1 MLELRKYRILLPLIL
16 PIGTRW
22 IARQEKRILA
32 RGIALNAEQIGD
44 AIAAG
49 VAAPERVRLLR
60 VNFVPLPRQS
70 ALRVV
75 ALKLGLLS
83 PHTAGL
89 TARYGI
95 FVRHD
100 FWHDRALLIHE
111 LAHTAQY
118 ERFGGIRPF
127 LRQYLQEC
135 LTDGYPFGQL
145 EIEAARVAYAIANQ
159 SGDR

>member
-1 MLELRKYRILLPLIL
+1 MLELRKCRILLPLIL
-16 PIGTRW
+16 PIATRW
-22 IARQEKRILA
+22 IARQEKRIVANGVPLNKELLA
-32 RGIALNAEQIGD
+32 D
-44 AIAAG
+44 AVAAG

-60 VNFVPLPRQS
+60 VNFVPLPRQR
-70 ALRVV
+70 ALRVI

-95 FVRHD
+95 FIRHD
-100 FWHDRALLIHE
+100 FWHDRALLVHE

-118 ERFGGIRPF
+118 ERFGGIKPF
-127 LRQYLQEC
+127 LWQYLHEC

-145 EIEAARVAYAIANQ
+145 EIEAARVAYAVANQ
-159 SGDR
+159 SGDK